1 MCVCLIWRHFTAV
14 ECGRPSARD
23 PIDDAPNRLGAHYL
37 RLRLHPNWICIPIRI
52 LRLFADPQLRP
63 NSGAGMSPIAN
74 WVLPLLLWLLCMGFP
89 ILHGADLCQPI
100 GWRNFQ
106 CSEVASLQDLVDLGA
121 ENWHTLAIRN
131 VQTELEVGSGEV
143 GRKGLGFSRDKF
155 LVQLL

>member
-1 MCVCLIWRHFTAV
+1 MHYVQMCL
-14 ECGRPSARD
+14 E
-23 PIDDAPNRLGAHYL
+23 
-37 RLRLHPNWICIPIRI
+37 
-52 LRLFADPQLRP
+52 
-63 NSGAGMSPIAN
+63 
-74 WVLPLLLWLLCMGFP
+74 P